1 VSDFY
6 GNNRQFIT
14 TISSSV
20 PPTVDLL
27 IPSGYTYSPLAK
39 ILIIDSLGCEIS
51 KELDCNLIPPTPSY
65 TPTNTPSPTP
75 SVTPTPSIPL
85 LEFTMSGNSLS
96 AVTFSSFN
104 TTNPLT
110 VQWGDSTTTVYSAP
124 LSTGVN
130 HTYTGIYSS
139 FTGTLRFKTTNYA
152 SITNITSTVTLTA
165 GTISG
170 LTVSTSELSKLSS
183 LTTYQMGSFG
193 NSVGRGFTTGRVS
206 ELPRSLTTIVM
217 GYTDLSGNVSDI
229 PTGSTFTRIEGNNV
243 LSGGTSAL
251 PRPTG
256 LTYIA
261 VTGQNTIS
269 GLTSDLPQLS
279 SFSIVSITGQN
290 TITGPVSGFPSNLTY
305 IQIEGN
311 NTISGNTIDF
321 PTTLTDRCIV
331 RGNSNISG
339 PISGIPRT
347 SKVIRLDGTNN
358 GEIFGNVVDIPS
370 GATSFITAYNSN
382 ITGGTEQLFS
392 GLTQFRVFG
401 PSSNVTGTTN
411 SLPRNITIF
420 EMTGNT
426 LGDITGNLSGFPT
439 TIQQIVIY
447 DGNSISGET
456 TGLSGAT
463 NLNTI
468 SLYGNNTIF
477 GSITGFPL
485 NNLINLSLGG
495 ANQVTGYT
503 SGQTWTNGMV
513 AVKIS
518 SSVVGAGF
526 TSNAIDGLLI
536 DLSNY
541 TWSSDG
547 EIFLEGI
554 DSPKR
559 TTASDSAYSSLISQ
573 GVDITL
579 V

>member
-1 VSDFY
+1 MSDFY

-27 IPSGYTYSPLAK
+27 IPSGFTNAPAAK

-51 KELDCNLIPPTPSY
+51 KELDCNLLPPTPSY

-96 AVTFSSFN
+96 GVSFTSFN
-104 TTNPLT
+104 TTNPL
-110 VQWGDSTTTVYSAP
+110 VVEWGDSTTDIYSAP
-124 LSTGVN
+124 VTTGVS
-130 HTYTGIYSS
+130 HTYGS
-139 FTGTLRFKTTNYA
+139 FTGTIKFKTTNYN
-152 SITNITSTVTLTA
+152 SITNISATNTITA
-165 GTISG
+165 STISG
-170 LTVSTSELSKLSS
+170 LTISTSELSKLTS
-183 LTTYQMGSFG
+183 LTTYQMGSIG
-193 NSVGRGFTTGRVS
+193 NSVGRGFTTGIAS
-206 ELPRSLTTIVM
+206 QLPRSLTVINM
-217 GYTDLSGNVSDI
+217 GNTDLSGSVGDL
-229 PTGSTFTRIEGNNV
+229 PTGSTFTRIEGVNI
-243 LSGGTSAL
+243 LSGGTSEL

-256 LTYIA
+256 LTYIGI
-261 VTGQNTIS
+261 TGQNTIS
-269 GLTSDLPQLS
+269 GTTSDLPQLS
-279 SFSIVSITGQN
+279 TLSILSIGGQN
-290 TITGPVSGFPSNLTY
+290 TITGPVSGFPSNLRY

-311 NTISGNTIDF
+311 NTISGNTTDF
-321 PTTLTDRCIV
+321 PSTLDDRCII
-331 RGNSNISG
+331 RGNSYISG

-358 GEIFGNVVDIPS
+358 GEIFGLVTDIPS
-370 GATSFITAYNSN
+370 GATTFITSFNSN

-392 GLTQFRVFG
+392 GLTVFRAFG
-401 PSSNVTGTTN
+401 TASNMTGTTQN
-411 SLPRNITIF
+411 IPRNITLF
-420 EMTGNT
+420 
-426 LGDITGNLSGFPT
+426 DITGNTFGNITGDIKDLPT
-439 TIQQIVIY
+439 TLQQLVIY
-447 DGNSISGET
+447 EGNSLSGET

-463 NLNTI
+463 NLTTF

-485 NNLINLSLGG
+485 NNLIGLSLGG

-503 SGQTWTNGMV
+503 SGQTWSNGMQ

-518 SSVVGAGF
+518 SSVVGVGF

-559 TTASDSAYSSLISQ
+559 TTASDSAYNSLIAQ
-573 GVDITL
+573 GVDITI